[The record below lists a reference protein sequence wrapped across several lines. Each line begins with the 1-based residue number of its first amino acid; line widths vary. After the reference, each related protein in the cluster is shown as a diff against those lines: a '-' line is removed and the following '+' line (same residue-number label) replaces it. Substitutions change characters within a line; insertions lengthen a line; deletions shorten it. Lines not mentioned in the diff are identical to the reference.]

1 MTTESSQ
8 VRLDLMVSGML
19 SCQACPLSSN
29 RTNVV
34 PGTGPADAEIMFIGE
49 APGAKEDTQGE
60 PFVGQSGKLL
70 DTLLSSIEL
79 DRNSVYITNTVK
91 CRPPNNR
98 DPVQSEL
105 DTCQDHWLDAQIA
118 IIQPK
123 ILVPLGRHALN
134 RILPG
139 TTIGESHG
147 KTFTKMG
154 FTVYP
159 IYHPAAGLRQIRY
172 KELLEED
179 FKNLSILLKSYLK
192 PEDLQTTSQGSTD
205 NVPSS
210 NENNSQ
216 IDLF

>member
-1 MTTESSQ
+1 MTTESRQ

-19 SCQACPLSSN
+19 SCEACPLASN

-49 APGAKEDTQGE
+49 APGAKEDAQGE

-98 DPVQSEL
+98 DPLQSEL

-147 KTFTKMG
+147 KTFTKTG

-159 IYHPAAGLRQIRY
+159 VYHPAAGLRQIRY

-179 FKNLSILLKSYLK
+179 FRNLDILLRNHSESADIQKI
-192 PEDLQTTSQGSTD
+192 SQEAAT
-205 NVPSS
+205 NIPSS

-216 IDLF
+216 INLF